1 MVELKDMIRNTRKAQ
16 GLTQAQF
23 AHKIGATTNSVSFW
37 ELGKA
42 TPRIGMLKKM
52 GLYSE
57 TQTAKEIGATPR
69 PLTSSEMDSLE
80 HGNRWRLPKN
90 SAFVSLDDGSVFVR
104 ARKIV
109 SAFVTE
115 ECDGW
120 HLCASYERG
129 NTEVYTSYS
138 VDLYPDKEH
147 ALAALHE
154 FMERLAAR

>member
-57 TQTAKEIGATPR
+57 TQTAKEIGAKR
-69 PLTSSEMDSLE
+69 LLDALASRFRLVLLL
-80 HGNRWRLPKN
+80 LPKW
-90 SAFVSLDDGSVFVR
+90 
-104 ARKIV
+104 I
-109 SAFVTE
+109 
-115 ECDGW
+115 
-120 HLCASYERG
+120 
-129 NTEVYTSYS
+129 
-138 VDLYPDKEH
+138 
-147 ALAALHE
+147 
-154 FMERLAAR
+154 RLNMAIAGDFQSIAGLSS